1 LSDISQREAKTKTV
15 PPRKKQR
22 NEKIDETK
30 TARRRWSKVE
40 LEKLEDAVKLVGPD
54 PNKIHKISPFDL
66 RSSSSIRHK
75 LGDLGYVQ
83 DTSQDTT
90 TRPKLGGNG
99 QVLESMKRNVPQ
111 AAPGRSQ
118 IEDLENEPCDLDDD
132 MEDFNRES
140 TPKDFLED
148 LELENGE
155 DEFDAPT
162 TFNGPITQKIPK
174 KSNGY
179 QVKSLLKGSE
189 QTIGTQAVMGVKIPP
204 IVMTNEDYLFVL
216 FPKIDQVVWTF
227 KVQEQYILV
236 NALLTGLESTKV
248 DGFIDKYLSGEK
260 KESVINAFKE
270 NFHTEFYIKTP
281 KKVDTSFCERIIDT
295 HIEGIKAKFKKHQ
308 IIL

>member
-83 DTSQDTT
+83 DTSQDIT

-99 QVLESMKRNVPQ
+99 QALESVKRNVPQ

-132 MEDFNRES
+132 MEDFNGDFNGES
-140 TPKDFLED
+140 TPKDFVP
-148 LELENGE
+148 ENRSGCV
-155 DEFDAPT
+155 DF
-162 TFNGPITQKIPK
+162 Q
-174 KSNGY
+174 
-179 QVKSLLKGSE
+179 
-189 QTIGTQAVMGVKIPP
+189 GTRAIHPCKCSSH
-204 IVMTNEDYLFVL
+204 
-216 FPKIDQVVWTF
+216 WT
-227 KVQEQYILV
+227 
-236 NALLTGLESTKV
+236 
-248 DGFIDKYLSGEK
+248 
-260 KESVINAFKE
+260 
-270 NFHTEFYIKTP
+270 
-281 KKVDTSFCERIIDT
+281 
-295 HIEGIKAKFKKHQ
+295 
-308 IIL
+308 